1 MKKILLI
8 TTLFITAVCFGQT
21 HEFAEEFYKN
31 GIPKVIKTYKESNDK
46 YELVKFISLYE
57 NGQKEKENTYK
68 DGKLNGKWTEWHSNG
83 QKSKEGTYKDGLNNG
98 NWTEWYNNGQKK
110 IEEAYKDGKLDGKT
124 IRWYENGQKAIEG
137 AYKDGKLN
145 GKWTG
150 WHSNGQKSK
159 EGTYKDGVKNGYWTN
174 WHDQT
179 EKSQEGTFK
188 DGKREGIWTFWYKHG
203 QKKKEGPYRD
213 GKEDGLWTGW
223 HENGQKSSEKTFK
236 NGESISEE
244 CWDEDENV
252 TDQSNF
258 NNKADEKNK
267 MIITEETEV
276 ESSPDYKIVNIIGTF
291 DGEEFIL
298 SRIHSHPVEGQD
310 DLWERTDI
318 EVKKNESSEDDNVLV
333 DRYFAADFDYK

>member
-8 TTLFITAVCFGQT
+8 VLFITGVCFGQT

-145 GKWTG
+145 GKWIR
-150 WHSNGQKSK
+150 WAD
-159 EGTYKDGVKNGYWTN
+159 DGSLTIKL
-174 WHDQT
+174 
-179 EKSQEGTFK
+179 TFQ
-188 DGKREGIWTFWYKHG
+188 DGKISDTEINAFKS
-203 QKKKEGPYRD
+203 
-213 GKEDGLWTGW
+213 LLII
-223 HENGQKSSEKTFK
+223 NGRFD
-236 NGESISEE
+236 
-244 CWDEDENV
+244 C
-252 TDQSNF
+252 
-258 NNKADEKNK
+258 
-267 MIITEETEV
+267 
-276 ESSPDYKIVNIIGTF
+276 F
-291 DGEEFIL
+291 DG
-298 SRIHSHPVEGQD
+298 SKSVQASWVND
-310 DLWERTDI
+310 
-318 EVKKNESSEDDNVLV
+318 NECDCNDCSDEPLRQPN
-333 DRYFAADFDYK
+333 Y